1 MCIYVCTCVYLC
13 MCILRVHVYMSCM
26 YVCIF
31 VLTWRQPPL
40 LSESHPLPFF
50 PAGEPDLAA
59 RLVEE

>member
-31 VLTWRQPPL
+31 EVL
-40 LSESHPLPFF
+40 F
-50 PAGEPDLAA
+50 
-59 RLVEE
+59 